1 MLVVESRE
9 EETWFLT
16 IRLLSTAESDPLQ
29 DPPATE
35 AWGNWPDRLTSVVGS
50 WVVQGWF
57 ALLYVDWNVFW
68 MGALFLKITYGFQH
82 LKS

>member
-35 AWGNWPDRLTSVVGS
+35 AWGNWPDRLTSGCRELGGS
-50 WVVQGWF
+50 RLVCITVCG
-57 ALLYVDWNVFW
+57 LEC
-68 MGALFLKITYGFQH
+68 FLDGCTF
-82 LKS
+82 S